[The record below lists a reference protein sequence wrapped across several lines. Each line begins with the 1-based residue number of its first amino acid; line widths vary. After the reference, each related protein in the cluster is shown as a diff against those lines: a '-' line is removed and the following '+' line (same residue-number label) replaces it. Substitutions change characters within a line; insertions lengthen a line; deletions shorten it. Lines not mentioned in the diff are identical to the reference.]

1 MKEDYKTRNNIFYF
15 ATKELSQDA
24 LLCWLINGYNF
35 KDEELYP
42 KSKTLLDHILKS
54 YNHDLNIEDYNILK
68 IERQF
73 CHIDIYVLLEN
84 KKNEEKIGI
93 IIEDK
98 KLTSEHDNQ
107 IANYKEKLKKLKE
120 FNGKEIITVYYKPY
134 EEINE
139 LQKDVIKIDRQY
151 MLKNIFNSFLNNQIY
166 LDYKVYLEE
175 IEEIYQNL
183 ESIPICEWEK
193 RKEIYYM
200 FAKKYNQNIKYSDKK
215 MKVVQFNGST
225 FIDWYEINK
234 LSGELSTIFKKV
246 YLSLNINYEKYE
258 LRIRGI
264 AQKECS
270 RQAREKVEQQIS
282 NLCNEENLKTSSF
295 SYRKIKENS
304 NIFIAKI
311 NLIPEDKC
319 KELLEKI
326 KILESIL
333 NSII

>member
-1 MKEDYKTRNNIFYF
+1 MHTGFKSLDEIIEINKGDLVIVASRPAMGKTAFVSTVANYVLNTEKKPVLFWELEEEEKKIKRRLISLNSMIEMK
-15 ATKELSQDA
+15 
-24 LLCWLINGYNF
+24 
-35 KDEELYP
+35 
-42 KSKTLLDHILKS
+42 
-54 YNHDLNIEDYNILK
+54 K
-68 IERQF
+68 IE
-73 CHIDIYVLLEN
+73 IYSNQEN
-84 KKNEEKIGI
+84 
-93 IIEDK
+93 
-98 KLTSEHDNQ
+98 
-107 IANYKEKLKKLKE
+107 KLKE
-120 FNGKEIITVYYKPY
+120 FNGIEIITVYYKAY

-175 IEEIYQNL
+175 IEEIYQNF
-183 ESIPICEWEK
+183 ESIPICEWGK

-200 FAKKYNQNIKYSDKK
+200 FAKKYNQNIKDSDKK

-234 LSGELSTIFKKV
+234 LSGELSTSFKKV

-333 NSII
+333 NSIT